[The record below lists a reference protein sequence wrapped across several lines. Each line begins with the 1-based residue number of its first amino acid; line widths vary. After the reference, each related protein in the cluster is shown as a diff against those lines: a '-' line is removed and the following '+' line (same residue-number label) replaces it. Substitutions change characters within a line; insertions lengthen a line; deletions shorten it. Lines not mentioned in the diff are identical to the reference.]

1 MSLLD
6 AVKATKSAEDNQSFD
21 TNKRIGF
28 IVELPI
34 NDIREYKDEFGNSQ
48 PFKIEQSELQ
58 NLMLSINKNGLEE
71 PIKVKQL
78 GLHEYMVLSGHR
90 RLEACKKLGFKTISA
105 QIVDVDADKEFEYVC
120 NGNVYRKTE
129 YMSTFGKILMGYKRR
144 GKSVQE
150 IADIFGLDRR
160 SYYRYMHVSNCIPDL
175 QSLGDKGL
183 IRLEA
188 FEVLDGLSE
197 NDQSAIIDFYKTLN
211 KKFVINKS
219 KAKLLITVSK
229 NETLSATLIN
239 SLFFDDEWD
248 NDDRKDTS
256 NDDSHTE
263 ATIDDGIAGEII
275 KGYILLAF
283 DQLNLAEEYKINPQW
298 LDGLLEMNS
307 ADQARQRAENEQN
320 KFKGSK
326 NYD

>member
-6 AVKATKSAEDNQSFD
+6 AVKATKLAEDNQSFD

-34 NDIREYKDEFGNSQ
+34 NEIKAYRDEFGNSQ

-58 NLMLSINKNGLEE
+58 SLMLSINKNGLEE

-90 RLEACKKLGFKTISA
+90 RLEACKILGYKTISA

-129 YMSTFGKILMGYKRR
+129 YMSTFGQILMGYKKR

-160 SYYRYMHVSNCIPDL
+160 SYYRYMHVANCIPDL
-175 QSLGDKGL
+175 QHLGDKGF

-197 NDQSAIIDFYKTLN
+197 SDQNAIVDFYRTLN

-219 KAKLLITVSK
+219 KAKLLLTVSQS
-229 NETLSATLIN
+229 ETLSATLLN
-239 SLFFDDEWD
+239 SLFFD
-248 NDDRKDTS
+248 DDRKDTS
-256 NDDSHTE
+256 NDDSNPE
-263 ATIDDGIAGEII
+263 AIIDDGFAGEII

-283 DQLNLAEEYKINPQW
+283 DQLNLAEEYKINLQW
-298 LDGLLEMNS
+298 ITGLLETNS
-307 ADQARQRAENEQN
+307 ADQARQRAENERN

-326 NYD
+326 KL